1 MNNNDV
7 FEKANE
13 AKDIS
18 EIRSEIDKVKNL
30 LKSGDLQ
37 ELQNYLQELQNKYI
51 VETAAYNMVH
61 SIPPRSLEENALNC
75 IDFLNTLLIKKSAEE
90 LEDNQNKE

>member
-1 MNNNDV
+1 MNNKDAFDKVNKVNDI
-7 FEKANE
+7 FE
-13 AKDIS
+13 IS
-18 EIRSEIDKVKNL
+18 SEIDKIKYL
-30 LKSGDLQ
+30 LRSSDLQ
-37 ELQNYLQELQNKYI
+37 ELQNYLQELQSKYI